1 MTDTLR
7 PVTPLKSD
15 GLTPSVLE
23 GPAPELVWLALD
35 RLVINDAYQR
45 HISEKSVTLI
55 RRMVERFDWG
65 RVKALSVARLEDGRY
80 EVIDGQHT
88 AIAAATHGQIDA
100 LPCLVTSGKSL
111 EARSAD
117 FVSLNRD
124 RLSMTPM
131 QVFYAELA
139 AGEELAVDVAR
150 GVELAGGRVLR
161 YPPPFAKFAIG
172 DALCVGQLRT
182 LARAGGVAY
191 VKRAVKICVEGR
203 CAPVKA
209 VTLKALQQL
218 LWGKSGFGALTVR
231 QGGDLALAEALKRHG
246 QEGLIAVAMRRREA
260 SGQPLA
266 DALADVLRMNAAEAA

>member
-1 MTDTLR
+1 MSDTLR
-7 PVTPLKSD
+7 PVTPLKAD
-15 GLTPSVLE
+15 GLTPSVPGE
-23 GPAPELVWLALD
+23 APELVWLALD
-35 RLVINDAYQR
+35 QLVINDAYQR
-45 HISEKSVTLI
+45 HVSDKSVRLI

-65 RVKALSVARLEDGRY
+65 RVKALSVVRLEDGRF

-88 AIAAATHGQIDA
+88 AIAAATHGKIAA

-139 AGEELAVDVAR
+139 AGDELAVDVAR

-161 YPPPFAKFAIG
+161 YPPPFAKFAVG
-172 DALCVGQLRT
+172 DALCVGQLRQ
-182 LARAGGVAY
+182 LARAGGVVY
-191 VKRAVKICVEGR
+191 VRRAVAICVEGR

-218 LWGKSGFGALTVR
+218 LWGKSGFGALSTR
-231 QGGDLALAEALKRHG
+231 RGGDLALAEALKRHG
-246 QEGLIAVAMRRREA
+246 QEGLIAIAMHRREK
-260 SGQPLA
+260 SGQALA
-266 DALADVLRMNAAEAA
+266 AALADVLRMNAAEAA

>member
-1 MTDTLR
+1 MSERLR
-7 PVTPLKSD
+7 PVAPINAA
-15 GLTPSVLE
+15 GLSLASPA
-23 GPAPELVWLALD
+23 GPPPELVWLALD
-35 RLVINDAYQR
+35 RLVINDSYQR

-55 RRMVERFDWG
+55 RRMAERFDWA
-65 RVKALSVARLEDGRY
+65 RVKALSVAALEDGHY

-88 AIAAATHGQIDA
+88 AIAAATLGLA
-100 LPCLVTSGKSL
+100 ELPCLVTRGRGL
-111 EARSAD
+111 AERSAD

-139 AGEELAVDVAR
+139 AGEELAQDVAR
-150 GVELAGGRVLR
+150 GVGLAGGRVLR
-161 YPPPFAKFAIG
+161 YPPPFAKFAVG
-172 DALCVGQLRT
+172 DALCVGQLRA

-191 VKRAVKICVEGR
+191 VKRAVAICVEGQ

-209 VTLKALQQL
+209 VTLKALQAL
-218 LWGKSGFGALTVR
+218 IWGKAGPGALPAR

-246 QEGLIAVAMRRREA
+246 QEGLIAIAMRRRET

-266 DALADVLRMNAAEAA
+266 AALADVLRINAAEAA

>member
-1 MTDTLR
+1 MTETLR

-100 LPCLVTSGKSL
+100 LPCLVTSGKTL

-161 YPPPFAKFAIG
+161 YPPPFARFQPG
-172 DALCVGQLRT
+172 DLVCIAALKR
-182 LARAGGVAY
+182 LACRGGPAY
-191 VKRAVKICVEGR
+191 VKRAVAICVEAR
-203 CAPVKA
+203 CAPIKA
-209 VTLKALQQL
+209 MTLRA
-218 LWGKSGFGALTVR
+218 V
-231 QGGDLALAEALKRHG
+231 EALVWGR
-246 QEGLIAVAMRRREA
+246 APVD
-260 SGQPLA
+260 
-266 DALADVLRMNAAEAA
+266 DALIADVLRVHGQDRLVSRAIARAEASGGTQFSALTDLMRSLAEAA